1 MQGCNAPIVRQLRH
15 AAALPT
21 LSILMAQVITEP
33 GAEAALDAQWA
44 DKLVFVDGMDQI
56 VQQIEVYTTNRTLR
70 EQKLTAA
77 ISHAKAHYSL
87 ELYLQDF
94 LKHQQVLQQVQKKKS
109 EP

>member
-1 MQGCNAPIVRQLRH
+1 MV
-15 AAALPT
+15 
-21 LSILMAQVITEP
+21 AQVITEP

-77 ISHAKAHYSL
+77 TAHAKAHYSL
-87 ELYLQDF
+87 DLYLQDF
-94 LKHQQVLQQVQKKKS
+94 LEHQRV
-109 EP
+109 